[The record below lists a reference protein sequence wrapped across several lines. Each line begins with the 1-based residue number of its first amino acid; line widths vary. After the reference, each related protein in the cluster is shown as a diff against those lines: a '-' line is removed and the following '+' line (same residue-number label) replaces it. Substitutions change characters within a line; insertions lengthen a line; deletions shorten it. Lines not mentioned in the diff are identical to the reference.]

1 MKNYKATDHAK
12 LSNKELQNEFTKF
25 MLNEYNGYVNNGD
38 STEQTALVIE
48 PEKATF
54 QAHHDGDFDWFVSEF
69 FQAYFKE
76 KTPAQKIRSDIHKN
90 AYKMDVQEVIELQ
103 EKLTEVLNL
112 KLKGME
118 EVRFCDAE
126 KAMKY
131 ADEKV
136 FKTWHK
142 AAVKAMA

>member
-69 FQAYFKE
+69 FRHISKRKLLHKKSEATFI
-76 KTPAQKIRSDIHKN
+76 KT
-90 AYKMDVQEVIELQ
+90 
-103 EKLTEVLNL
+103 LT
-112 KLKGME
+112 KWMCK
-118 EVRFCDAE
+118 
-126 KAMKY
+126 K
-131 ADEKV
+131 
-136 FKTWHK
+136 
-142 AAVKAMA
+142 